1 MLFTR
6 ELARRLE
13 GSGVMANCV
22 HPGLVA
28 TELMRAWPKW
38 LRRTWEWALRTPEN
52 GARPVVRLAA
62 VPGLAGLTGAYFIRD
77 RRARF
82 PRRARDASLGAELW
96 AESAR
101 LVGLD

>member
-1 MLFTR
+1 
-6 ELARRLE
+6 
-13 GSGVMANCV
+13 
-22 HPGLVA
+22 
-28 TELMRAWPKW
+28 
-38 LRRTWEWALRTPEN
+38 
-52 GARPVVRLAA
+52 VRLAA